1 MQLEL
6 AVIRAFAYKFNF
18 WLYICNIIICKRTY
32 IRIKL

>member
-18 WLYICNIIICKRTY
+18 WLCD
-32 IRIKL
+32 LF